1 MILLLVV
8 RALGELFVVGNNE
21 NGNLGISRAKANI
34 SSFTEIEI
42 DPVQIATSLET
53 TAILA
58 KDGRVYTAGHN
69 YLGSL
74 CVSTEEVE
82 YNDQFTPVPGLESG
96 DVV

>member
-1 MILLLVV
+1 MLLLVF
-8 RALGELFVVGNNE
+8 RALGKLFVIGNNE
-21 NGNLGISRAKANI
+21 NGNLGISREKTSI
-34 SSFTEIEI
+34 SNFTKIEI
-42 DPVQIATSLET
+42 DPVQIATGLET

-58 KDGRVYTAGHN
+58 RDGRVYTAGHN

-82 YNDQFTPVPGLESG
+82 YSDQFTPVPGLESG